1 MSQPEIVTLPSKI
14 FIITSQYQSLLI
26 FTSSNIAFIS
36 DKECPGRDNDDG
48 DPRTQFNALTSFL
61 DLSAIY
67 GSESAIATRLKAES
81 QAIDK
86 PPYGIMM
93 ENPETNQEHNLPT
106 RCKSTIEL
114 TFMRN

>member
-1 MSQPEIVTLPSKI
+1 M
-14 FIITSQYQSLLI
+14 
-26 FTSSNIAFIS
+26 SNIAYIS
-36 DKECPGRDNDDG
+36 DKACANLNDDG

-67 GSESAIATRLKAES
+67 GSESAIATQLKDEGG
-81 QAIDK
+81 AIDK
-86 PPYGIMM
+86 PPYGLMR
-93 ENPETNQEHNLPT
+93 ENPETNQEHNLPS

>member
-14 FIITSQYQSLLI
+14 FSITSQYQPLLI
-26 FTSSNIAFIS
+26 FTLSNIAYIS
-36 DKECPGRDNDDG
+36 DKECPGRDADDNE
-48 DPRTQFNALTSFL
+48 PRTQFNALTSFL